1 MKKYLLLLFVL
12 DIEKTFI
19 NFVKK
24 GKIMAKDHYFD
35 ITAKLEMMEMKNA
48 VIMAQKELATR
59 FDFKGL
65 VAEINLNEQAKTLS
79 LSSSSDQKIDA
90 LKDILISKL
99 IKRNIAGKSLEE
111 VKTEGISGGNTK
123 VIYRI
128 VDTIDK
134 AEAKEIVK
142 AIKAMNLKVTP
153 SIQGDE
159 VRVTGKK
166 LDDLQAVMKEVK
178 GLDLK
183 APLVFGNFK

>member
-1 MKKYLLLLFVL
+1 
-12 DIEKTFI
+12 
-19 NFVKK
+19 
-24 GKIMAKDHYFD
+24 MAKEHYFD
-35 ITAKLEMMEMKNA
+35 ITAKLDMMEPKNA
-48 VIMAQKELATR
+48 LIMAEKEVATR

-65 VAEINLNEQAKTLS
+65 KAELNLNEAAKTLS
-79 LSSSSDQKIDA
+79 LSSSSDSKIDA

-99 IKRNIAGKSLEE
+99 IKRGIAGKALEE

-134 AEAKEIVK
+134 DEAKQIVK
-142 AIKAMNLKVTP
+142 AIKAMKVKVTP

-159 VRVTGKK
+159 VRVSGKK
-166 LDDLQAVMKEVK
+166 IDDLQAVMAEVK
-178 GLDLK
+178 TLDLK

>member
-1 MKKYLLLLFVL
+1 
-12 DIEKTFI
+12 
-19 NFVKK
+19 
-24 GKIMAKDHYFD
+24 MAKDHYFD
-35 ITAKLEMMEMKNA
+35 ITAKLDMMELKNA
-48 VIMAQKELATR
+48 LIMAEKEVATR

-65 VAEINLNEQAKTLS
+65 KADFNLNEAGKTVS
-79 LSSSSDQKIDA
+79 LSSSSDSKIDA

-99 IKRNIAGKSLEE
+99 IKRGIAGKALDE

-134 AEAKEIVK
+134 DEAKQIVK
-142 AIKAMNLKVTP
+142 AIKELKIKVTP

-159 VRVTGKK
+159 VRVSGKK
-166 LDDLQAVMKEVK
+166 IDDLQAVMTEVK
-178 GLDLK
+178 KLDLK

>member
-1 MKKYLLLLFVL
+1 
-12 DIEKTFI
+12 
-19 NFVKK
+19 
-24 GKIMAKDHYFD
+24 MAKDHYFD
-35 ITAKLEMMEMKNA
+35 ISAKLDMMEMKNA
-48 VIMAQKELATR
+48 LIMAEKEVATR

-65 VAEINLNEQAKTLS
+65 KAEFNLNEEAKTVS
-79 LSSSSDQKIDA
+79 LSSSSDTKIDA

-99 IKRNIAGKSLEE
+99 IKRGIAGKSLEE

-134 AEAKEIVK
+134 DEAKEIVK
-142 AIKAMNLKVTP
+142 AIKALKIKVTP

-159 VRVTGKK
+159 VRVSGKK
-166 LDDLQAVMKEVK
+166 IDDLQTVMGEVK
-178 GLDLK
+178 KLDLK

>member
-1 MKKYLLLLFVL
+1 
-12 DIEKTFI
+12 
-19 NFVKK
+19 
-24 GKIMAKDHYFD
+24 MAKENYFD
-35 ITAKLEMMEMKNA
+35 ITAKLDMMELKNA
-48 VIMAQKELATR
+48 LIMAEKEVATR

-65 VAEINLNEQAKTLS
+65 KADFNLNEAGKTLS
-79 LSSSSDQKIDA
+79 LSSSSDSKIDA

-99 IKRNIAGKSLEE
+99 IKRGIAGKSLEE

-134 AEAKEIVK
+134 DEAKQIVK
-142 AIKAMNLKVTP
+142 AIKAMKVKVTP

-159 VRVTGKK
+159 VRVAGKK
-166 LDDLQAVMKEVK
+166 IDDLQAVMAEVK
-178 GLDLK
+178 TLDLK

>member
-1 MKKYLLLLFVL
+1 
-12 DIEKTFI
+12 
-19 NFVKK
+19 
-24 GKIMAKDHYFD
+24 MAKDHYFD
-35 ITAKLEMMEMKNA
+35 ITAKLDMMELKNA
-48 VIMAQKELATR
+48 LIMAEKEVATR

-65 VAEINLNEQAKTLS
+65 KADFNLNEEGKTVS
-79 LSSSSDQKIDA
+79 LSSSSDSKIDA

-99 IKRNIAGKSLEE
+99 IKRGIAGKALEE

-134 AEAKEIVK
+134 DEAKEIVK
-142 AIKAMNLKVTP
+142 AIKAMKVKVTP

-159 VRVTGKK
+159 VRVSGKK
-166 LDDLQAVMKEVK
+166 IDDLQAVMAEVK
-178 GLDLK
+178 TLDLK

>member
-1 MKKYLLLLFVL
+1 
-12 DIEKTFI
+12 
-19 NFVKK
+19 
-24 GKIMAKDHYFD
+24 MAKEHYFD
-35 ITAKLEMMEMKNA
+35 ISAKLDMMEMKNA
-48 VIMAQKELATR
+48 VVMAQKEVATR

-65 VAEINLNEQAKTLS
+65 EADIDLNEKAKTLS

-111 VKTEGISGGNTK
+111 VKSEGISGGNMK
-123 VIYRI
+123 IIYRI

-134 AEAKEIVK
+134 DEAKKIVK
-142 AIKAMNLKVTP
+142 AIKDSKLKVTP

-159 VRVTGKK
+159 VRVSGKK
-166 LDDLQAVMKEVK
+166 IDDLQAVMKIVK

-183 APLVFGNFK
+183 APLSFGNFK

>member
-1 MKKYLLLLFVL
+1 
-12 DIEKTFI
+12 
-19 NFVKK
+19 
-24 GKIMAKDHYFD
+24 MAKDHYFD
-35 ITAKLEMMEMKNA
+35 ITAKLDMMEMKNA
-48 VIMAQKELATR
+48 VIMAEKEVATR
-59 FDFKGL
+59 FDFKGIK
-65 VAEINLNEQAKTLS
+65 AEITLNEQAKTLS
-79 LSSSSDQKIDA
+79 LSSSTDSKIDA

-134 AEAKEIVK
+134 DEAKQIVK
-142 AIKAMNLKVTP
+142 AIKAMKIKVTP

-159 VRVTGKK
+159 VRVSGKK
-166 LDDLQAVMKEVK
+166 IDDLQAVMQEVK
-178 GLDLK
+178 TLDLK